1 VLRLTLVFVALFFV
15 SCGYGVLKGFP
26 MSTVDQEGTSFFVLH
41 QSNDNR
47 ALDQVLS
54 RALRSRGFRVEF
66 AASES
71 PDYLVNYID
80 KWYWDMRTYMIDVRV
95 DIRDAETNMLV
106 GTGRSFQAS
115 LDAMGHGYEEIIE
128 SALDAA
134 LTGNL
139 THVSKR

>member
-1 VLRLTLVFVALFFV
+1 MIVLRLILVFVALFFV

-26 MSTVDQEGTSFFVLH
+26 MSTMDHEGTSFFVFH
-41 QSNDNR
+41 QPNDNR
-47 ALDQVLS
+47 ALDQ

-80 KWYWDMRTYMIDVRV
+80 KWYWDMRTYMVDVRV
-95 DIRDAETNMLV
+95 DIRDAETNTLV

-115 LDAMGHGYEEIIE
+115 LDAMGHSYEEIIE